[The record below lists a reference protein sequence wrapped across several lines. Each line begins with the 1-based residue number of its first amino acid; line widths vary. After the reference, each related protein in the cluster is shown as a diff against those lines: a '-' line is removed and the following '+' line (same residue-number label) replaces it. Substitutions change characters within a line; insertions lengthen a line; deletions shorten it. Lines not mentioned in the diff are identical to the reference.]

1 MTLKQTHGASRSYE
15 PAMGQPSAE
24 DIGIVNRSRSEAA
37 KAEITVRPLR
47 GNISV
52 LMGSGGNITVLS
64 GPDGKLFVDAGISV
78 SRPKITAALAAVSP
92 DPIRYLINTHWHFDH
107 TGGNQWAH
115 AAGATIVAHENTRK
129 HLSTITRVDDWDFTF
144 PPLPEDALPT
154 EVFKT
159 DRTLG
164 LNGTTIVLEYYGP
177 CHTDGDIS
185 VELADDDVFIT
196 GDTWWNGFYPFIDYS
211 TGGSINGMIRATE
224 ANLAKVTD
232 KTVIIP
238 GHGPVGDKTQ
248 LTEYRDMLVNM
259 RDKVADIK
267 KQGMS
272 LEEVITAQP
281 AAAYNAK
288 WGRFLIDGSFFT
300 RLVYAGV

>member
-15 PAMGQPSAE
+15 PAMGQPFAE

-52 LMGSGGNITVLS
+52 LMGSGGNIAVLS
-64 GPDGKLFVDAGISV
+64 GRDGKLFVDAGISV
-78 SRPKITAALAAVSP
+78 SRPKITAALAGISP

-115 AAGATIVAHENTRK
+115 AAGATIIAHENTRK
-129 HLSTITRVDDWDFTF
+129 HLSSITRVDDWDFTF

-164 LNGTTIVLEYYGP
+164 LNGATIILEYYGP

-185 VELADDDVFIT
+185 VELADADVFIT
-196 GDTWWNGFYPFIDYS
+196 GDTWWNGLYPFIDYS

-232 KTVIIP
+232 KTIIIP
-238 GHGPVGDKTQ
+238 GHGPVGDKSHIA
-248 LTEYRDMLVNM
+248 EYRDMLVNM

-267 KQGMS
+267 KRGMS
-272 LEEVITAQP
+272 LEEVLTAKP
-281 AAAYNAK
+281 SAAYDAK

>member
-1 MTLKQTHGASRSYE
+1 MALKQTHGASRRHE
-15 PAMGQPSAE
+15 PAMDQHAAE

-37 KAEITVRPLR
+37 KAEITVWPLR
-47 GNISV
+47 ANISV

-64 GPDGKLFVDAGISV
+64 GPGGKLFVDAGISV
-78 SRPKITAALAAVSP
+78 SRPKITAALAAISP

-107 TGGNQWAH
+107 TGGNHWAH
-115 AAGATIVAHENTRK
+115 AEGATIIAHENTRK
-129 HLSTITRVDDWDFTF
+129 HLSSITRVDDWDFTF

-164 LNGTTIVLEYYGP
+164 LNGATIVLEYYGP

-185 VELADDDVFIT
+185 VELADADVFIT

-232 KTVIIP
+232 KTIIIP
-238 GHGPVGDKTQ
+238 GHGPVGDKSH
-248 LTEYRDMLVNM
+248 LAEYRDMLVNM

-267 KQGMS
+267 KRGMS
-272 LEEVITAQP
+272 LEEVLTAKP
-281 AAAYNAK
+281 SAAYDAK

>member
-1 MTLKQTHGASRSYE
+1 MALKQTHGASRRHE
-15 PAMGQPSAE
+15 PAMDQLAAG

-47 GNISV
+47 ENISV

-64 GPDGKLFVDAGISV
+64 GPGGKLFVDAGISA
-78 SRPKITAALAAVSP
+78 SRPKITAALAAISP

-115 AAGATIVAHENTRK
+115 AEGATIIAHENTRK
-129 HLSTITRVDDWDFTF
+129 HLSSITRVDDWDFTF
-144 PPLPEDALPT
+144 PPLPEDALPA

-164 LNGTTIVLEYYGP
+164 LNGATIVLEYYGP

-185 VELADDDVFIT
+185 VELADADVFIT

-232 KTVIIP
+232 KTIIIP
-238 GHGPVGDKTQ
+238 GHGPVGDKSH
-248 LTEYRDMLVNM
+248 LAEYRDMLVNM

-272 LEEVITAQP
+272 LEEVLTAKP
-281 AAAYNAK
+281 SAAYDAK

>member
-1 MTLKQTHGASRSYE
+1 MALKQTHGASRRHE
-15 PAMGQPSAE
+15 PATAQPFAG
-24 DIGIVNRSRSEAA
+24 DIGIVNLARSEAA

-47 GNISV
+47 ENISV

-78 SRPKITAALAAVSP
+78 SRPKITAALAAISP

-107 TGGNQWAH
+107 TGGNQWVH
-115 AAGATIVAHENTRK
+115 AAGATIIAHENTRK
-129 HLSTITRVDDWDFTF
+129 HLSAITRVDDWDFTF
-144 PPLPEDALPT
+144 PPLPDDALPT

-159 DRTLG
+159 DRTLV
-164 LNGTTIVLEYYGP
+164 LNGATMVLEYYGP

-185 VELADDDVFIT
+185 VELADDNVFIT

-238 GHGPVGDKTQ
+238 GHGPVGDKSQ

-259 RDKVADIK
+259 RDKVAAIK

-272 LEEVITAQP
+272 LDEVL
-281 AAAYNAK
+281 NAK
-288 WGRFLIDGSFFT
+288 PSRCL
-300 RLVYAGV
+300 

>member
-1 MTLKQTHGASRSYE
+1 MRIRISRSR
-15 PAMGQPSAE
+15 
-24 DIGIVNRSRSEAA
+24 GIRTDDSRSEAA

-47 GNISV
+47 ANISV

-64 GPDGKLFVDAGISV
+64 GPGGKLFVDAGISV
-78 SRPKITAALAAVSP
+78 SRPKITAALAAISP

-115 AAGATIVAHENTRK
+115 AEGATIIAHENTRK
-129 HLSTITRVDDWDFTF
+129 HLSSITRVDDWDFTF

-164 LNGTTIVLEYYGP
+164 LNGATIVLEYYGP

-185 VELADDDVFIT
+185 VELADADVFIT

-238 GHGPVGDKTQ
+238 GHGPVGNKSQ
-248 LTEYRDMLVNM
+248 LIEYRDMLVDM
-259 RDKVADIK
+259 RDKVAAMK
-267 KQGMS
+267 KQGRS
-272 LEEVITAQP
+272 LKEVIIAKP
-281 AAAYNAK
+281 SAAYDAK
-288 WGRFLIDGSFFT
+288 WGRFLIDGSLFT